1 MGVVCIY
8 KNFVDANSVI
18 ESLKKRVKTLKI
30 RASENTVDDP
40 ASSHLTDQPI
50 AEGISNQRD
59 TGAYAGL

>member
-1 MGVVCIY
+1 MSNSSATTTVMGVVCIY

-40 ASSHLTDQPI
+40 
-50 AEGISNQRD
+50 GI
-59 TGAYAGL
+59 